1 MIALLYRKKPVEI
14 EAVQWFQHGDH
25 PEVRRLGL
33 WHTLAIGLALGA
45 ESLGY
50 TPGQCGKLTTESGDV
65 LIVPGDY
72 ILKGVKG
79 EYYPCK
85 AEVFELTYERASG
98 TTELDQWRQLFEAW
112 GDEPDEAHKKL
123 MGILEGLEADLRK
136 ITGYRTE
143 DKRAFDDLREQRN
156 GLDGER
162 DSLRESVKRLNR
174 RCQAGEAAVNDLR
187 RILKLNPDENGVR
200 WVNGSL
206 GRAFLATYAAKLEEE
221 LKTTKDELAAERRYI
236 ENEHV
241 AAWNKI
247 QVALGEVASDDD
259 RSLVKRVLDVI
270 ALADRLRVQL
280 EDERNGRANDNL
292 QYADTYAKLKADVER
307 LDWLS
312 AQCYLPGEHPD
323 DGLLVIV
330 SEKYAKLGAFT
341 CRPKDD
347 QAALRAAIDA
357 ARGEKEGK

>member
-1 MIALLYRKKPVEI
+1 MSAEIIALAYLIGALVVGAGI
-14 EAVQWFQHGDH
+14 GSWI
-25 PEVRRLGL
+25 
-33 WHTLAIGLALGA
+33 TLR
-45 ESLGY
+45 
-50 TPGQCGKLTTESGDV
+50 
-65 LIVPGDY
+65 
-72 ILKGVKG
+72 VKSS
-79 EYYPCK
+79 
-85 AEVFELTYERASG
+85 R
-98 TTELDQWRQLFEAW
+98 TELDQWRQLFEAW
-112 GDEPDEAHKKL
+112 GDEPEEAHTKL

-143 DKRAFDDLREQRN
+143 DKRTFDDLREQRN
-156 GLDGER
+156 GLEGER
-162 DSLRESVKRLNR
+162 DSLRETVKRLNR

-187 RILKLNPDENGVR
+187 RILKLTPDENGVR

-221 LKTTKDELAAERRYI
+221 LKAAKDELAAERRYI

-270 ALADRLRVQL
+270 ALSDRLRVQL

-307 LDWLS
+307 LDWLEIES
-312 AQCYLPGEHPD
+312 RIIGQIAYGPSIGGEKWV
-323 DGLLVIV
+323 LLKH
-330 SEKYAKLGAFT
+330 SNYFGDT
-341 CRPKDD
+341 
-347 QAALRAAIDA
+347 LRAAIDA
-357 ARGEKEGK
+357 ARSGKGGK